1 MNNLIKTF
9 ATLLLL
15 CVATITFAQSKDYVR
30 SFTSIKFLTEKLDL
44 SDEQTKS
51 VQALL
56 DEQDT
61 QLKALRNGDTD
72 RNKLLPAVNDI
83 RSNTNDAIKSLLT
96 AEQLE
101 IFDQLISQRKLK
113 RDVSDKRE
121 SFMGPGNLIKKLNLT
136 ESQTSAYNLIMREQ
150 AQQIKAARESLEADE
165 NRSALSSKILEIRK
179 ATQEK
184 IKKILN
190 EEQLALY
197 NELLNK
203 SANRFKQNQGQKVT
217 PND

>member
-15 CVATITFAQSKDYVR
+15 CVATITFAQSTDYVR

-72 RNKLLPAVNDI
+72 RNKLLPAVNEI